1 MLRRGEPR
9 TIIDGKEYSRDK
21 ITVRD
26 LICMLENICEKG
38 LADQEVFIAPEGTP
52 CKIHKISILEGAFPI
67 VID

>member
-1 MLRRGEPR
+1 MRTGEPR
-9 TIIDGKEYSRDK
+9 TIIDGNEYGKGK

-38 LADQEVFIAPEGTP
+38 LVDKEVFIAPEGTP
-52 CKIHKISILEGAFPI
+52 CKIHRVSILQGAYPI